1 MKIYNCLKKMFFL
14 QLILIFC
21 GYTETSLLEEIIAG
35 IRYNNSL
42 IKNWR
47 AICKINVENEKKET
61 IKEEELWAKKGDKIY
76 REKRKENG
84 EISYVVSFD
93 GENLRIWGNNK
104 KGLIKVP
111 TDDDLK
117 RAFYNISSPLFLYEF
132 VRFQNEPLIN
142 FLSNKSENKEI
153 KFRGEINLQNEKC
166 YLIEVEVVKENLN
179 SKYQFYLS
187 QSYGFYPV
195 KTIIREKSKYGETQT
210 ITTTTFQKLGNVI
223 FPKKAVIESFMNF
236 TMSPFGNLEDYKGS
250 STYILEFDKIEI
262 NKDIPDNFF
271 QIEFPKETKVWDDR
285 IGVNYTIR

>member
-21 GYTETSLLEEIIAG
+21 GYTETSLLEEIIVG

-166 YLIEVEVVKENLN
+166 YLIEVEVVK
-179 SKYQFYLS
+179 
-187 QSYGFYPV
+187 
-195 KTIIREKSKYGETQT
+195 RKS
-210 ITTTTFQKLGNVI
+210 
-223 FPKKAVIESFMNF
+223 
-236 TMSPFGNLEDYKGS
+236 
-250 STYILEFDKIEI
+250 
-262 NKDIPDNFF
+262 
-271 QIEFPKETKVWDDR
+271 
-285 IGVNYTIR
+285 